1 MKAFFDTSVLVAAFY
16 QAHEHHESSF
26 ELFVAQPVTLQ
37 RRNACTAAHCLAE
50 VYSTLTGMPGK
61 DRASGDET
69 LLFLGNIRE
78 RLTIV
83 TLDPVEYF
91 AAVESAA
98 ALGVTGGGIH
108 DALIASCALKA
119 KAQSIY
125 TWNVK
130 HFRRL
135 GPDIAAR
142 LKTP

>member
-1 MKAFFDTSVLVAAFY
+1 
-16 QAHEHHESSF
+16 
-26 ELFVAQPVTLQ
+26 
-37 RRNACTAAHCLAE
+37 
-50 VYSTLTGMPGK
+50 MPGK
-61 DRASGDET
+61 DRVSGDEA
-69 LLFLGNIRE
+69 LLFPGNIRD

-91 AAVESAA
+91 AAVEGAA
-98 ALGVTGGGIH
+98 ALGATGGGIY

-135 GPDIAAR
+135 GPDIAPR
-142 LKTP
+142 VKTP

>member
-1 MKAFFDTSVLVAAFY
+1 MKAFFDTSVLVAVFY
-16 QAHEHHESSF
+16 KAHQHHEPSF
-26 ELFVAQPVTLQ
+26 ELFVAQPAALQ
-37 RRNACTAAHCLAE
+37 RRSASTAAHCLAE

-61 DRASGDET
+61 DRVSGDEA

-83 TLDPVEYF
+83 TLDPMEYF

-98 ALGVTGGGIH
+98 ALGVTGGGIY
-108 DALIASCALKA
+108 DALIARCALKA

-125 TWNVK
+125 TWNVQ

-135 GPDIAAR
+135 GPETAAR
-142 LKTP
+142 VKTP